1 MSEFSNIKLQDL
13 SEKDLQ
19 KLINQSKKQ
28 IKKLKTQKNTTLN
41 SRDADVAATADQVR
55 ALAKNK
61 KVSPA
66 DALAAVAKNMRVAMV
81 PKRKARAES
90 PVKYRD
96 PANPQ
101 NTWKGFGKRPIWLN
115 EALKQGKKLD
125 DFKV

>member
-1 MSEFSNIKLQDL
+1 MNELSSLKLQDL

-28 IKKLKTQKNTTLN
+28 IKKLKTQKNTNLN
-41 SRDADVAATADQVR
+41 SRDADVAAVADQVR
-55 ALAKNK
+55 ELAKNK
-61 KVSPA
+61 NVSPA
-66 DALAAVAKNMRVAMV
+66 DALLAVAKNMRVAMV
-81 PKRKARAES
+81 PKRKARSES

-101 NTWKGFGKRPIWLN
+101 NTWKGAGKRPIWLN
-115 EALKQGKKLD
+115 EALKKGKKLE

>member
-1 MSEFSNIKLQDL
+1 MNEISNLKLKDL

-28 IKKLKTQKNTTLN
+28 INKLKTQKSSELN
-41 SRDADVAATADQVR
+41 SRDADVVAVANQVR
-55 ALAKNK
+55 ELAKNK

-66 DALAAVAKNMRVAMV
+66 DALSAVAKNMRVGLV
-81 PKRKARAES
+81 SKRKMRAES

-96 PANPQ
+96 PNNPQ